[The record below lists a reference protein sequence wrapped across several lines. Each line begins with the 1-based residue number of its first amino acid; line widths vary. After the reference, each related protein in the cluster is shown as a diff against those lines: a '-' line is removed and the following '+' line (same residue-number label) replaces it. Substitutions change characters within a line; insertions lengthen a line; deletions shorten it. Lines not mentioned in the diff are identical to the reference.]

1 MLRPWARRVRPDQL
15 PLVDRAVAILVLAN
29 AAAAMAGVGADALF
43 LVHVGSRY
51 LGWALAGSSLLVVA
65 VLAMV
70 GGATDRRSRSAVL
83 TAVAAVGAVAAA
95 VVAALAVVAPAVAG
109 AIAVVLL
116 KQIQTAVDLVVWV
129 VLAERFDARQSARL
143 VPVWAAAAGVGSA
156 LGGLVAVPLATVGG
170 PAAELVAA
178 AVCWAVVGLLR
189 IGEGGRLGAVSRAR
203 VGWADGARAVARY
216 PLARRL
222 AVLVAAAG
230 GFASLAFYVLG
241 ATAAREITDA
251 DALASFLGGFRSI
264 VQVITLLVQ
273 LTIAPRLLARV
284 GVAGS
289 LLIAPIAAVLVG
301 AGEAMI
307 GTLVFAA
314 LLQGQARL
322 LDAAIETPAEKLAQN
337 LLPVA
342 VRGRIAGF
350 LDGAA
355 KRMGAVV
362 GGVLAAVLAGT
373 PTALAIVT
381 LAVAGTWLAGALALR
396 RRLPALAVAA
406 LTAAPPR
413 PEREDDD
420 DAIAVASDAVITGLI
435 DELGGEEAARAAE
448 ILARLHARGR
458 IDAIGPLAAAAAA
471 APASQ
476 RAGVLAALGAAT
488 EARVPDRGAAVRA
501 IGRALAALR
510 SSGPIEDDGRELHPP
525 QRRSNSTTNPPGAAR
540 GPGAARDDD
549 PARTEALVRALGVVA
564 DRDAP
569 AALAALAEVA
579 AAGPPPAV
587 AIAVAIA
594 TARVRGDADAIDR
607 AIDLAL
613 DDDARAVRVA
623 GARDLRVE
631 VVGASARARV
641 LDRGHR
647 LVRVVRRPRRL
658 DDETRAQALLALA
671 RALRALGPAPR
682 EAEHVL
688 LDAEVMALARELAD
702 LREPETRAPAP
713 VAAAALRVLAAVPDP
728 TDVETARLFAAALGD
743 ADDDVR
749 DAAEAGLAGLGAA
762 AIGHLVTI
770 ADFGRRAARDRAVAL
785 LGDLPV
791 TGAELD
797 RLLDAELEQLDR
809 TCAHLGLLADLGGG
823 AVARRLDERAREIA
837 HTVLLLCAARLRSR
851 PIAAAARVFARA
863 PDVAVRARAL
873 AVIDAALP
881 RALVA
886 RLVHAIDDLPAGER
900 GQAAA
905 ERLGEAAP
913 DRERA
918 IRAELAGGDRLARAL
933 VLHALDADD
942 RAIHRDAIAA
952 AATQAAAAANPLALL
967 RRINDADEGERDV
980 PTRVETMLILGD
992 LPLLAQLTAR
1002 QLADLAAPAAWRSAR
1017 PGDVVVAAGE
1027 PLDALVVVAEGELG
1041 MGASRFGRGQAIDEL
1056 AWFAPT
1062 TVIDP
1067 VIAIRATRF
1076 VRIERLD
1083 FDELVDDVPG
1093 LAAAVCRVLGSRA
1106 RAVPVR

>member
-83 TAVAAVGAVAAA
+83 TAVAAFGAVAAA
-95 VVAALAVVAPAVAG
+95 IVAALAVVAPAVAG

-156 LGGLVAVPLATVGG
+156 LGGLVAVPLANLGG

-178 AVCWAVVGLLR
+178 AICWSVVALVR
-189 IGEGGRLGAVSRAR
+189 IGDGGRLGAVTRAR

-241 ATAAREITDA
+241 ATAAREITNA
-251 DALASFLGGFRSI
+251 DELAGFLGGFRSI
-264 VQVITLLVQ
+264 VQVVTLLVQ
-273 LTIAPRLLARV
+273 VTVAPRLLARV

-301 AGEAMI
+301 AGEAML

-337 LLPVA
+337 LLPVT

-355 KRMGAVV
+355 KRMGAVI

-413 PEREDDD
+413 PERDVDGDDD
-420 DAIAVASDAVITGLI
+420 EALAVASDAVVTGLI
-435 DELGGEEAARAAE
+435 DELGGDEAARAAE

-458 IDAIGPLAAAAAA
+458 IDAIGPLAAAAIA
-471 APASQ
+471 APPSQ
-476 RAGVLAALGAAT
+476 RRGVVAALALAT
-488 EARVPDRGAAVRA
+488 EARVPDRPGAVRA
-501 IGRALAALR
+501 IARALGTPAEVAADP
-510 SSGPIEDDGRELHPP
+510 GEL
-525 QRRSNSTTNPPGAAR
+525 AAR
-540 GPGAARDDD
+540 R
-549 PARTEALVRALGVVA
+549 EALVRALGVVA
-564 DRDAP
+564 DRDDA
-569 AALAALAEVA
+569 AALAALAAVA
-579 AAGPPPAV
+579 AADPPAPV
-587 AIAVAIA
+587 AIAAAIA
-594 TARVRGDADAIDR
+594 RARVRGDVDELDRVID
-607 AIDLAL
+607 DAL
-613 DDDARAVRVA
+613 DDDAADARMA

-631 VVGASARARV
+631 VVGATARPRV
-641 LDRGHR
+641 IDRGHR
-647 LVRVVRRPRRL
+647 LVRVVRRPRRF
-658 DDETRAQALLALA
+658 DDETRALALLALA
-671 RALRALGPAPR
+671 RALRTHADGPR
-682 EAEHVL
+682 KAEHVL
-688 LDAEVMALARELAD
+688 LDAEVTALARELAD
-702 LREPETRAPAP
+702 RREPESKAPAP
-713 VAAAALRVLAAVPDP
+713 VAAAALRVLATAPDP
-728 TDVETARLFAAALGD
+728 ADPETARLFAAALGD
-743 ADDDVR
+743 PDDDVR
-749 DAAEAGLAGLGAA
+749 DAGEAGLARLGAA

-785 LGDLPV
+785 LGALPV

-797 RLLDAELEQLDR
+797 RLLEAELDALDR
-809 TCAHLGLLADLGGG
+809 TCAHLGLLAELGGG
-823 AVARRLDERAREIA
+823 AVGRRLDERAREIA

-851 PIAAAARVFARA
+851 PIAEAARVFARA
-863 PDVAVRARAL
+863 PDAAIRARAL

-881 RALVA
+881 RALVG
-886 RLVHAIDDLPAGER
+886 RLVHAIDDLPAAER

-905 ERLGEAAP
+905 ERLGDAAP
-913 DRERA
+913 DRDQA

-942 RAIHRDAIAA
+942 RATHREAIAA

-967 RRINDADEGERDV
+967 RRINDATDLGERDV

-1002 QLADLAAPAAWRSAR
+1002 QLADLAAPAVWRSAR
-1017 PGDVVVAAGE
+1017 AGDVVIAAGE
-1027 PLDALVVVAEGELG
+1027 PLDALVVVADGELA

-1056 AWFAPT
+1056 AWFAPASIPDAVVAT
-1062 TVIDP
+1062 
-1067 VIAIRATRF
+1067 RATRF

-1093 LAAAVCRVLGSRA
+1093 LAAAVCRVLGGRA
-1106 RAVPVR
+1106 RAAR